1 MRPPQRLVRGR
12 AHIRP
17 DQRGDSGR
25 QEDRGAAGLGP
36 EKRAQRRLEAP
47 RPRGPSGK
55 GGGAGLGVRHAGIH
69 FTRSGGGPCGP
80 RRSPLS
86 RVNIDGPGRGFVEAT
101 HGGHRWLRDETSEDG
116 GLALSAHGFM
126 GQIRREVEP
135 DLGQDPEEVGS
146 VPGAT
151 SGKVIRETP
160 RNRDL
165 GGLKTAADRTDLRH
179 ALDEFLSTGKVN
191 APVRLEIAA
200 SWHRSMA
207 SALHPD
213 RLEVPFASEPDTD
226 DRLVRAARP
235 VLDRL
240 VDDLD
245 FVSMSVVLSDQSG
258 RVLDRLVSD
267 RKLETQLDGVM
278 FAPGFGF
285 GEGQVGTNGIGT
297 SLERGAPFMVT
308 GSEHFVGQFTHM
320 ACAAAP
326 IVDPTAGSVLGVVD
340 LTCPV
345 DSSHAL
351 MLAMAKRSAREIEA
365 RLVSGN
371 PQADRVLLERFLRAR
386 RGSRGALVALN
397 GQVMYTNAPAVRLMR
412 GVDRAVLWDLVAST
426 LFDQRRGLLH

>member
-1 MRPPQRLVRGR
+1 
-12 AHIRP
+12 
-17 DQRGDSGR
+17 
-25 QEDRGAAGLGP
+25 
-36 EKRAQRRLEAP
+36 
-47 RPRGPSGK
+47 
-55 GGGAGLGVRHAGIH
+55 
-69 FTRSGGGPCGP
+69 
-80 RRSPLS
+80 
-86 RVNIDGPGRGFVEAT
+86 
-101 HGGHRWLRDETSEDG
+101 
-116 GLALSAHGFM
+116 
-126 GQIRREVEP
+126 
-135 DLGQDPEEVGS
+135 
-146 VPGAT
+146 
-151 SGKVIRETP
+151 
-160 RNRDL
+160 L
-165 GGLKTAADRTDLRH
+165 GGLKTAADRTDLRD
-179 ALDEFLSTGKVN
+179 ALDEFLSTGTLN
-191 APVRLEIAA
+191 AEVRPEIAG
-200 SWHRSMA
+200 SWHRSMG

-213 RLEVPFASEPDTD
+213 RLEVPFASGSDGD
-226 DRLVRAARP
+226 DRIVRAARP

-245 FVSMSVVLSDQSG
+245 FVSMSVVLADQSG
-258 RVLDRLVSD
+258 RVVDRLVSD

-308 GSEHFVGQFTHM
+308 GSEHFVGRFTHM

-326 IVDPTAGSVLGVVD
+326 IVDPTTGSVLGVVD

-412 GVDRAVLWDLVAST
+412 GVDRAVLWDLVASA
-426 LFDQRRGLLH
+426 LFDQRRGLLHIPFLPAGSSLVSCEAIEDGGELTGALLRFLPAEPAAMSSHPRALERRPRRPTVGWESLTETERSVAGLVTEGRTNREVAASLFLSHHTVGYHLRHIFGKLGIDSRVELTRLMVERTTRALLKNHNPP